1 MKKMKIMT
9 PEQYRK
15 KGKRFHKM
23 EKFFS
28 GPMYAL
34 MKKRNA
40 ALRKEVVVETAG
52 GSIRTVWYGLNNPA
66 PSPLLIDLH
75 GGGFILGSPEMDEKM
90 NIAWSLDP
98 GCRIVSIDYPKAPDH
113 PFPSAVE
120 QIYDVIEH
128 VFDHAGEY
136 GIDTR
141 RVAIGGHS
149 AGANLATISCMK
161 AKKSGKINF
170 VCQFLNCPPLDL
182 ATTAL
187 EKPHPKG
194 SIPRNMSFIFD
205 NCYVNGADGHHPYIS
220 PVYAQAEDLNG
231 LPPAMIVV
239 AGRDSL
245 HDEGVLYYKKLIE
258 CGVDARLL
266 DYPDGLH
273 CFMLKRSVR
282 AEDAFEKATGFLRK
296 HLLQGSK

>member
-1 MKKMKIMT
+1 MKHKILT

-15 KGKRFHKM
+15 KGKRFHKA
-23 EKFFS
+23 EKFFTR
-28 GPMYAL
+28 PMYDL

-40 ALRKEVVVETAG
+40 ALRKEMFIETVHG
-52 GSIRTVWYGLNNPA
+52 KMRTVWYGLNNPE
-66 PSPLLIDLH
+66 PSPLIIDLH

-90 NIAWSLDP
+90 NIDWSCNL
-98 GCRIVSIDYPKAPDH
+98 GCRIVSFDYPKAPDF
-113 PFPSAVE
+113 PFPKAVE
-120 QIYDVIEH
+120 EIYAAMEH
-128 VFDHAGEY
+128 IFDHAAQY

-141 RVAIGGHS
+141 KVAIGGHS
-149 AGANLATISCMK
+149 AGANLATVSCMK
-161 AKKSGKINF
+161 AKKKGKISF

-194 SIPRNMSFIFD
+194 SIPRKMSFIFD
-205 NCYVNGADGHHPYIS
+205 NCYVNGADGHHPHIS
-220 PVYAQAEDLNG
+220 PVYAGAEDLKG
-231 LPPAMIVV
+231 LPPAMIIV
-239 AGRDSL
+239 AERDSL

-282 AEDAFEKATGFLRK
+282 SEDAFEKATAFYKK
-296 HLLQGSK
+296 HLQEGLK

>member
-1 MKKMKIMT
+1 MKKMKVLT
-9 PEQYRK
+9 QEQYRK
-15 KGKRFHKM
+15 KGKRFHKL
-23 EKFFS
+23 ERFFT

-40 ALRKEVVVETAG
+40 ALRKEMFIETTHG
-52 GSIRTVWYGLNNPA
+52 KIRTVWYGLHNPA

-75 GGGFILGSPEMDEKM
+75 GGGFILGSPEMDERM
-90 NIAWSLDP
+90 NILWSRDP
-98 GCRIVSIDYPKAPDH
+98 GLRIVSIDYPKAPGH
-113 PFPSAVE
+113 PFPQAVE
-120 QIYDVIEH
+120 GIYAVIEH
-128 VFDHAGEY
+128 LFDHAVEY
-136 GIDTR
+136 GIDAQK
-141 RVAIGGHS
+141 VAIGGHS
-149 AGANLATISCMK
+149 AGANLATVSCIK
-161 AKKSGKINF
+161 ANKSEKINF

-194 SIPRNMSFIFD
+194 SIPRKMSFIFD
-205 NCYVNGADGHHPYIS
+205 NCYLNGADGHHPYIS
-220 PVYAQAEDLNG
+220 PVYAHAEDLKG
-231 LPPAMIVV
+231 LPPAMIIV

-273 CFMLKRSVR
+273 CFILKRSVR
-282 AEDAFEKATGFLRK
+282 SEDAFEKASDFLRQ
-296 HLLQGSK
+296 HLQG